1 METDLEDMEWRKVFK
16 KFKRMM
22 SRVIEALGRKR
33 KCTNYRDGLS
43 WRSIGG
49 GDWLVHGPTP
59 TSGVYVCVCVLLDAE
74 RLDAS
79 TEDGFL

>member
-1 METDLEDMEWRKVFK
+1 
-16 KFKRMM
+16 MM

-59 TSGVYVCVCVLLDAE
+59 TSGVCVCVGNYRIEE
-74 RLDAS
+74 RGYLILFVGCFAFR
-79 TEDGFL
+79 TMA

>member
-1 METDLEDMEWRKVFK
+1 
-16 KFKRMM
+16 MM

-59 TSGVYVCVCVLLDAE
+59 TSGVYVCVCAFRCREIGCINGGWISLAGE
-74 RLDAS
+74 GGGEPAS
-79 TEDGFL
+79 QPMLV